1 MSQENH
7 IKILFVEDMPSDN
20 ELAVRELKKSGL
32 LFSHMVV
39 ETAETFLAALDDYKP
54 DIVISDY
61 SMPSFDGMS
70 ALKLSLK
77 HDPFLPFIILTGAM
91 NEDVAVEC
99 MKAGASDY
107 LIKGHISRLSFAV
120 SEAIEK
126 KKMQKDKQNGYD
138 ALRESEKLL
147 KKIINSSADL
157 IFVKDLN
164 LRTILCN
171 EAFAA
176 ALNRRPEDLF
186 GKTDIENGWDTKLIK
201 GDPEKG
207 VKGYEKDDLEVLSG
221 KMVKNYLESSN
232 VNGTM
237 RFFDTIKLPLKDGAG
252 NIIGVLGVSRDIT
265 ERRRLE
271 EVQKNHQR
279 QLADI
284 NQMLQLIMDS
294 IPVRI
299 FCKDIY
305 LNYLWCNK
313 LFAEDAGRKTPQ
325 DVIGDN
331 DYNMNWS
338 EQADQYRKDD
348 TEIMLSEKP
357 RIGYEELQTKPDGS
371 KIWLRTS
378 KIPMFDN
385 DHRVIGIMGTYED
398 ITERKLAEQ
407 AIVIAKEKAEEAS
420 MAKSRF
426 VANMSHELRTPM
438 NGIMGFSGL
447 LSTTGLDENQMEFN
461 EMIRTSSEHLL
472 EVINDILDFSK
483 IEAKKLQLDNKT
495 FDISETAKSS
505 LKIIGEEAKRKGLS
519 SSYEIDSAINY
530 KISGDELRIK
540 QILINLLANA
550 VKFTFAGG
558 VRIKISELE
567 RTFENSIISLEVSDT
582 GIGIHPDKTEEIFE
596 MFHQLDDSNTRR
608 YGGTGLGLSI
618 VKGLAE
624 MMGGSVSVKSEI
636 EKGSSFTVTVPFAIS
651 MENLENGPA
660 EIPFKKITVPGG
672 KLKILVA
679 EDDEINLKLV
689 VMLLKKY
696 GWHISTASN
705 GREALK
711 LYEAERFDAIIMDGQ
726 MPEMD
731 GFEAARKIREIET
744 GTGEHTPMIALTAYA
759 MANDREKFIAAGM
772 DDYISKPLTS
782 DSIIAET
789 ILKLVSKL

>member
-1 MSQENH
+1 MRSENH

-20 ELAVRELKKSGL
+20 ELAVRELKKAGM
-32 LFSHMVV
+32 LFSHMIV
-39 ETAETFLAALDDYKP
+39 ETAETFLAALDDFKP

-61 SMPSFDGMS
+61 SMPAFDGMS

-126 KKMQKDKQNGYD
+126 KKMQKDKERAFEQ
-138 ALRESEKLL
+138 LL
-147 KKIINSSADL
+147 
-157 IFVKDLN
+157 
-164 LRTILCN
+164 
-171 EAFAA
+171 
-176 ALNRRPEDLF
+176 
-186 GKTDIENGWDTKLIK
+186 
-201 GDPEKG
+201 
-207 VKGYEKDDLEVLSG
+207 
-221 KMVKNYLESSN
+221 
-232 VNGTM
+232 
-237 RFFDTIKLPLKDGAG
+237 
-252 NIIGVLGVSRDIT
+252 
-265 ERRRLE
+265 
-271 EVQKNHQR
+271 
-279 QLADI
+279 
-284 NQMLQLIMDS
+284 
-294 IPVRI
+294 
-299 FCKDIY
+299 
-305 LNYLWCNK
+305 
-313 LFAEDAGRKTPQ
+313 
-325 DVIGDN
+325 
-331 DYNMNWS
+331 
-338 EQADQYRKDD
+338 
-348 TEIMLSEKP
+348 
-357 RIGYEELQTKPDGS
+357 
-371 KIWLRTS
+371 
-378 KIPMFDN
+378 
-385 DHRVIGIMGTYED
+385 
-398 ITERKLAEQ
+398 
-407 AIVIAKEKAEEAS
+407 IAKEKAEEAS

-461 EMIRTSSEHLL
+461 EMIKTSSEHLL

-483 IEAKKLQLDNKT
+483 IEAKKLQLDNKA
-495 FDISETAKSS
+495 FDITETVKSS

-519 SSYEIDSAINY
+519 ISYEIDPAINY
-530 KISGDELRIK
+530 KISGDELRVK

-550 VKFTFAGG
+550 VKFTIAGG
-558 VRIKISELE
+558 VKVKISCIE
-567 RTFENSIISLEVSDT
+567 RTLENSIISLEVSDT
-582 GIGIHPDKTEEIFE
+582 GIGIHPDKTEEIFQ

-636 EKGSSFTVTVPFAIS
+636 GKGSSFTVTVPFAIGL
-651 MENLENGPA
+651 EDLENGPF
-660 EIPFKKITVPGG
+660 EIPLKKITAPAG

-731 GFEAARKIREIET
+731 GFEAARKIREIEVR
-744 GTGEHTPMIALTAYA
+744 TGEHTPIIALTAYA

-772 DDYISKPLTS
+772 DDYISKPLIN

-789 ILKLVSKL
+789 ILKMVSRSLS